1 MARNVIRTSKAAAP
15 PATYSQ
21 AVRAGNLVFVSGT
34 PPYDAAT
41 GAVVGDT
48 IQEQVRQS
56 LTNISAILEAAGSSI
71 DRVVSATVLLVDGAD
86 FAGLNEEWVRWFP
99 KDPPARHA
107 AQLPVRPPGVR
118 VSIAVVAEAA

>member
-1 MARNVIRTSKAAAP
+1 MGSWGSSVNEAQVSRILAGPSPPEILMARNVVRTPKAAAP

-41 GAVVGDT
+41 GAVVGET

-56 LTNISAILEAAGSSI
+56 LTNISAILEAAGSSV
-71 DRVVSATVLLVDGAD
+71 DRIVSATVLLVD
-86 FAGLNEEWVRWFP
+86 
-99 KDPPARHA
+99 
-107 AQLPVRPPGVR
+107 
-118 VSIAVVAEAA
+118 

>member
-48 IQEQVRQS
+48 IQEQVRRS
-56 LTNISAILEAAGSSI
+56 LTNISAILEAAGSSV
-71 DRVVSATVLLVDGAD
+71 DRIVSATVLLVDGAD
-86 FAGLNEEWVRWFP
+86 FAGLNEEWLRWFP